1 MTPLLVVNGL
11 CAGYDTTQ
19 VLHDVTFTLTSGTI
33 TTLLGANGA
42 GKTTTLRA
50 LCGLVTTRGS
60 IAFAGQ
66 SLNALPTEDIVRL
79 GIAHVPANRGTFLT
93 LTTKENLRLGAH
105 TRRNRREIAEDFER
119 IYTYFPI
126 LQQRHDQTAG
136 TLSGGEQQMLALAR
150 ALLLRPRLLLLDEP
164 SAGLAPIIVNEL
176 FNIIRSINT
185 QEKVTILL
193 VEQNINLGL
202 ELADHALFL
211 ETGRIILDGPT
222 QAIRQHPTV
231 RRAYLEHNF
240 P

>member
-19 VLHDVTFTLTSGTI
+19 VLHDVTFTLTTGTI

-50 LCGLVTTRGS
+50 LCGLVPTRGS

-79 GIAHVPANRGTFLT
+79 GIAHVPANRGTFLA
-93 LTTKENLRLGAH
+93 LTTKENLQLGAH

-176 FNIIRSINT
+176 FNILRSINT

-193 VEQNINLGL
+193 VEQNITLGL

-222 QAIRQHPTV
+222 QAIRQHPAV
-231 RRAYLEHNF
+231 RRAYLENNF